1 MSEMERILKSNA
13 VGTLNAYSYE
23 RFSIKLD
30 SVTENDYIQ
39 QLNAAVS
46 GFLAA
51 ATDDKEDGPYNAIC
65 LAAIE
70 NPLGEIF
77 GEMKSEGS
85 IIQVI
90 ARIPKLHKS
99 IPKPLLAGPQGLG
112 CESYVKAAI
121 LLHPVFYAI
130 AGGDAGPLP
139 KPGNIVEVD
148 FPSMNNTKYGTYIG
162 LVNDGTEV
170 TPGDEVSAANA
181 FTPDAGVVSLG
192 DMNGQ

>member
-1 MSEMERILKSNA
+1 MSEMEKILKSNV

-23 RFSIKLD
+23 RFTVKLD
-30 SVTENDYIQ
+30 SVTENDYIP

-121 LLHPVFYAI
+121 LMHPVFYAM
-130 AGGDAGPLP
+130 AGGGLSVP

-148 FPSMNNTKYGTYIG
+148 FPSMNNTKYGTYIS
-162 LVNDGTEV
+162 LVDDSTEV
-170 TPGDEVSAANA
+170 TPGDETSASEAFNANA
-181 FTPDAGVVSLG
+181 PVQTVG
-192 DMNGQ
+192 DNDGG

>member
-1 MSEMERILKSNA
+1 MSEMERILKSNV

-23 RFSIKLD
+23 RFTVKLD

-46 GFLAA
+46 GFLSS
-51 ATDDKEDGPYNAIC
+51 ATEDKEDGPYNAIC

-77 GEMKSEGS
+77 GETKAEGS

-121 LLHPVFYAI
+121 LMHPVFYAM
-130 AGGDAGPLP
+130 AGDGLSVP

-148 FPSMNNTKYGTYIG
+148 FPSMNNTKYGTYIS
-162 LVNDGTEV
+162 LVDDSTEV
-170 TPGDEVSAANA
+170 TPGDEASASEAFNANA
-181 FTPDAGVVSLG
+181 PVQTVG
-192 DMNGQ
+192 DNNGE